1 MDTDAVV
8 SIVGISGEIVYRS
21 DLVGR
26 CQLTVGFPHVSYTFV
41 LRFVMLIRS
50 LISTGNSA

>member
-8 SIVGISGEIVYRS
+8 SIVGKSGEIVYRS
-21 DLVGR
+21 DLVSRG
-26 CQLTVGFPHVSYTFV
+26 QLTVGFPHVSYTFV